1 MARILQC
8 LPTLLKWRSQPSP
21 LGPSSS
27 VSGSSFKHFL
37 KQAELLGPMLSIG
50 LVNQAGTVP
59 QALSSLGKKA
69 EPQLRDRV
77 EIWTRRENG
86 VWGVGDSFM

>member
-1 MARILQC
+1 MPA
-8 LPTLLKWRSQPSP
+8 
-21 LGPSSS
+21 
-27 VSGSSFKHFL
+27 
-37 KQAELLGPMLSIG
+37 IG